1 MGRILFFILI
11 AVLFL
16 WLISSYRRALKK
28 RQEEARKGSGP
39 ATIEGEDMVRCVHC
53 GVHLPRS
60 ESITSE
66 GKFFCSDEHRRLH
79 LQP

>member
-1 MGRILFFILI
+1 MGRILFFVLI

-16 WLISSYRRALKK
+16 WLIASYRRALKK
-28 RQEEARKGSGP
+28 RQEGRKGP
-39 ATIEGEDMVRCVHC
+39 ATLEGEDMVRCVNC

-66 GKFFCSDEHRRLH
+66 GKYFCSDEHRRLH
-79 LQP
+79 LQG